1 MDDPFERRL
10 RSMMQQA
17 PDDRLDSDDADD
29 ERLDRVLH
37 KAHVRSGIF
46 DLLGLFAHWG
56 WVLAQAGGRSSQRRT
71 QHSRSSTRK
80 NNAGE

>member
-10 RSMMQQA
+10 RSMMQEA
-17 PDDRLDSDDADD
+17 PDDRPDSDDV
-29 ERLDRVLH
+29 RLDRVLH

-46 DLLGLFAHWG
+46 DLLSLFAHWG
-56 WVLAQAGGRSSQRRT
+56 WVIAQAGGRSAQRRT
-71 QHSRSSTRK
+71 QRSRSSTRK

>member
-1 MDDPFERRL
+1 MDDPFESRL
-10 RSMMQQA
+10 RSMMQA
-17 PDDRLDSDDADD
+17 SDDRLDSDNADD

-46 DLLGLFAHWG
+46 DILTLFAHWG
-56 WVLAQAGGRSSQRRT
+56 WVIAQAGGRSSQRRT
-71 QHSRSSTRK
+71 PRSRSSTSH